1 MSEARAMT
9 PEYVALSWR
18 AANLAGAVDQYLG
31 GSAFSQLSRFRCW
44 DLTARFIVEL
54 QSAAMTLGVPAELIS
69 DIDDGARR
77 QLNRPGFIAA
87 AIAAQAEHDKQRQ
100 EGSPQ

>member
-1 MSEARAMT
+1 MTISEAH
-9 PEYVALSWR
+9 
-18 AANLAGAVDQYLG
+18 AVNVL
-31 GSAFSQLSRFRCW
+31 L
-44 DLTARFIVEL
+44 DLIL
-54 QSAAMTLGVPAELIS
+54 QSAAMTLGVPAELIA

-100 EGSPQ
+100 EGPPQ